1 MLKIFAIIAI
11 IFAIAW
17 IIFMVVILCKAA
29 SIVEKTEEDMYK
41 KYFEEEHEYKE
52 EDF

>member
-1 MLKIFAIIAI
+1 MLKVFAIIAV

-17 IIFMVVILCKAA
+17 IIFIVIILCKAA
-29 SIVEKTEEDMYK
+29 SIADEIEEEMHR
-41 KYFEEEHEYKE
+41 KYFEEEHKYKE